1 MPHIYQSDI
10 IIPQIHDN
18 DGDENRKHTG
28 MILIDLQNAF
38 GTLDQKSLIEK
49 MKCIC

>member
-1 MPHIYQSDI
+1 MKCCIFTNQTLEQ

-38 GTLDQKSLIEK
+38 GTLDQKI
-49 MKCIC
+49 